1 MTIEL
6 YQNEKVTWLV
16 MPGESVEDPGMQK
29 LFAKAKEALGFI
41 PNVFLGYTI
50 RPTHFT
56 HWFNH
61 FREITQGK
69 GELTLAEREMIAV
82 VVSNE
87 NGCLYCLVSHGADLR
102 VKLGDPILA
111 DRITFD
117 YQKAGLDEATMA
129 MLDYAAKITVSPLDC
144 GEGDIEYMRQ
154 LGFSDQ
160 KIFDIAEIAAM
171 YNFTNRLASATG
183 MIPNA
188 EYHGMGR

>member
-6 YQNEKVTWLV
+6 YQNEKISWLE
-16 MPGESVEDPGMQK
+16 MPLTDVEDPSMQK
-29 LFAKAKEALGFI
+29 LFAKAKEVFGFI

-50 RPTHFT
+50 RPERFT

-61 FREITQGK
+61 FKAVTQGDS
-69 GELTLAEREMIAV
+69 ELTLAEREMIAV

-87 NGCLYCLVSHGADLR
+87 NGCLYCLVSHSADLR

-111 DRITFD
+111 NRIMFD
-117 YQKAGLDEATMA
+117 YQKAGLDEETMV
-129 MLDYAAKITVSPLDC
+129 MLDYAVKITVNPLDC

-154 LGFSDQ
+154 LGFSDK

-183 MIPNA
+183 MMPNP

>member
-6 YQNEKVTWLV
+6 YQNEKISWLE
-16 MPGESVEDPGMQK
+16 MPLTEVDDPGMQK
-29 LFAKAKEALGFI
+29 LFAKAKEVFGFI

-61 FREITQGK
+61 FKAVTQGE

-102 VKLGDPILA
+102 MKLGDPILG
-111 DRITFD
+111 DRIMFD
-117 YQKAGLDEATMA
+117 YQKAGLDEETMA
-129 MLDYAAKITVSPLDC
+129 ILDYAAKITMSPLDC

-160 KIFDIAEIAAM
+160 KIFDIAECAAM

-183 MIPNA
+183 MMPNP

>member
-1 MTIEL
+1 MTIEH
-6 YQNEKVTWLV
+6 YQNEKISWLE
-16 MPGESVEDPGMQK
+16 MPGETVEDPGMQK
-29 LFAKAKEALGFI
+29 LFAKAKEVWGFI

-50 RPTHFT
+50 RPTHFSQ
-56 HWFNH
+56 WFNH
-61 FREITQGK
+61 FREITQGE

-117 YQKAGLDEATMA
+117 YQKAGLDEETMA
-129 MLDYAAKITVSPLDC
+129 MLDYAVKITVNPLDC

-183 MIPNA
+183 MMPNP

>member
-1 MTIEL
+1 MTVEN
-6 YQNEKVTWLV
+6 YKNEKISWLE
-16 MPGESVEDPGMQK
+16 MPLTEVEDPGMQK
-29 LFAKAKEALGFI
+29 LFAKAKEVFGFI

-50 RPTHFT
+50 RPERFT

-61 FREITQGK
+61 FKSITQGDS
-69 GELTLAEREMIAV
+69 ELTVAEREMIAV

-87 NGCLYCLVSHGADLR
+87 NGCLYCLVSHSADLR
-102 VKLGDPILA
+102 MKLGDPILA
-111 DRITFD
+111 DRIMFD
-117 YQKAGLDEATMA
+117 YQKAGLDEETMA

-154 LGFSDQ
+154 LGFSDK
-160 KIFDIAEIAAM
+160 KIFDIAEIASM

-183 MIPNA
+183 MMPNP

>member
-61 FREITQGK
+61 FREITQGE

>member
-1 MTIEL
+1 MTIEH
-6 YQNEKVTWLV
+6 YQNENISWLA

-29 LFAKAKEALGFI
+29 LFAKAKEVWGFI

-50 RPTHFT
+50 RPTHFSG
-56 HWFNH
+56 WFNH
-61 FREITQGK
+61 FREITQGE

-102 VKLGDPILA
+102 VKLADPILA
-111 DRITFD
+111 DRIMFD
-117 YQKAGLDEATMA
+117 YQKAGLDEETMA
-129 MLDYAAKITVSPLDC
+129 MLDYAAKITVNPLSC

-183 MIPNA
+183 MMPNP